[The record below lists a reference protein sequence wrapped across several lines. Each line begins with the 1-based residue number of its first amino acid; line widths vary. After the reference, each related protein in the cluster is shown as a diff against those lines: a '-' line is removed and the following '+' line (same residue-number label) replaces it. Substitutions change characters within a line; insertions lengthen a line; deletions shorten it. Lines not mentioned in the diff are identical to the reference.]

1 MVSFIRIDESNNKN
15 KPEETNKKQKQ
26 NSNNFLYFKTDIY
39 SLSLSISL
47 YISY

>member
-26 NSNNFLYFKTDIY
+26 KKKNSNNFLYFKTDIC
-39 SLSLSISL
+39 SLFLYFSLH
-47 YISY
+47 